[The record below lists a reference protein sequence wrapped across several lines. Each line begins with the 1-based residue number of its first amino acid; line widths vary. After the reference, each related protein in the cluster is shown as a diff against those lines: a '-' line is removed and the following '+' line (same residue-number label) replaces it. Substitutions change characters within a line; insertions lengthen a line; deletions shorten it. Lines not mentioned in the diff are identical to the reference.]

1 MPERV
6 KIALILVVLLFSTAP
21 IPSAQAQTSQA
32 GLRADVSDVM
42 TVLGLK
48 LQGWSDARIGRV
60 RFDPSVGALTDGSGY
75 DYAGSRRTGAA
86 IIDMKKLSGEPEAY
100 RIIVNYRFDDP
111 IGRRAFVLVSATYA
125 LSKGI
130 IYVSSAVAAPDYPDV
145 GRIVTLFAPVGD
157 DRTPRQLVERPFA
170 EILQS
175 ATDAALPADFLA
187 STSDSAVPMRM
198 YVFNMLRAPNASSMG
213 VAFSASGV
221 GDLAKVT
228 GAAKANKNGFRVVI
242 VEGNFN
248 LGAPKDFDFEIVS
261 ESGEG
266 APGKFRMLR
275 RYSTAAFKQGG

>member
-1 MPERV
+1 MPQRA
-6 KIALILVVLLFSTAP
+6 KIVTVLVALFFSTAP
-21 IPSAQAQTSQA
+21 FPSAQAQTAGA
-32 GLRADVSDVM
+32 GLRPDVSDIV

-48 LQGWSDARIGRV
+48 IQGWTDARIGRV
-60 RFDPSVGALTDGSGY
+60 RFDPSVSALTDGSGY
-75 DYAGSRRTGAA
+75 EYAGSRRTGAA
-86 IIDMKKLSGEPEAY
+86 IIDMKQLSGDPEAY
-100 RIIVNYRFDDP
+100 RIVVNYRFDDP

-125 LSKGI
+125 LSKGL
-130 IYVSSAVAAPDYPDV
+130 IYVSSAVATPDYPDI

-157 DRTPRQLVERPFA
+157 DQTPGQLVERPFA

-175 ATDAALPADFLA
+175 ATDAALPAEFLA
-187 STSDSAVPMRM
+187 SMPDSAVPMRM

-213 VAFSASGV
+213 VAFSASGG

-228 GAAKANKNGFRVVI
+228 GAAKSNKNGFRVVI

-261 ESGEG
+261 ETGDG
-266 APGKFRMLR
+266 APGNFRMLR